1 MLTGG
6 PRPGGRE
13 GVAVGKV
20 SSMAD
25 EEFRV
30 EVVLGNDEH
39 RLTFWDRLRALDL
52 DDDAKKRLGNQVTVT
67 RDGNRMLLYT
77 HTLEDAQEA
86 ERTAKELVAHDKLE
100 AEYTVTRWNPAEQ
113 DWTDPSVPVG
123 EHDAAS
129 DAAKNAGMEVP
140 DQRYVVMQAYK
151 PQFLRDLGL

>member
-1 MLTGG
+1 
-6 PRPGGRE
+6 
-13 GVAVGKV
+13 
-20 SSMAD
+20 MAD

-30 EVVLGNDEH
+30 EVVLGNEEH
-39 RLTFWDRLRALDL
+39 RLSFWDRLRALDL
-52 DDDAKKRLGNQVTVT
+52 DDDAQKRLGRQVTVT
-67 RDGNRMLLYT
+67 RDGHRMLMYT

-86 ERTAKELVAHDKLE
+86 ERTAKQLVADDNLI

-140 DQRYVVMQAYK
+140 DPRYVVLQAYK
-151 PQFLRDLGL
+151 PEFLRDLGL

>member
-1 MLTGG
+1 
-6 PRPGGRE
+6 
-13 GVAVGKV
+13 
-20 SSMAD
+20 MAD

-30 EVVLGNDEH
+30 EVVLGSEEH
-39 RLTFWDRLRALDL
+39 GLTLWERFRAHDL
-52 DDDAKKRLGNQVTVT
+52 DDDARKRLGSQVTVT

-86 ERTAKELVAHDKLE
+86 QRTAEALVANDNLT

>member
-1 MLTGG
+1 M
-6 PRPGGRE
+6 P
-13 GVAVGKV
+13 
-20 SSMAD
+20 MAD

-30 EVVLGNDEH
+30 EVVLGSEEH
-39 RLTFWDRLRALDL
+39 GLTLWERFRAHDL
-52 DDDAKKRLGNQVTVT
+52 DDEARERLGSQVTVT

-86 ERTAKELVAHDKLE
+86 KRAAEALVADDNLT

-129 DAAKNAGMEVP
+129 DAAKNKGMEVP
-140 DQRYVVMQAYK
+140 DPRYVVMQAYK
-151 PQFLRDLGL
+151 PEFLRDLGL

>member
-1 MLTGG
+1 M
-6 PRPGGRE
+6 
-13 GVAVGKV
+13 A
-20 SSMAD
+20 MAD

-30 EVVLGNDEH
+30 EVVLGSEEH
-39 RLTFWDRLRALDL
+39 GLTLWERFRAHDL
-52 DDDAKKRLGNQVTVT
+52 DDEARERLGSQVTVT

-86 ERTAKELVAHDKLE
+86 KRAAEALVADDNLT

-129 DAAKNAGMEVP
+129 DAAKNKGMEVP
-140 DQRYVVMQAYK
+140 DPRYVVMQAYK
-151 PQFLRDLGL
+151 PEFLRDLGL

>member
-1 MLTGG
+1 
-6 PRPGGRE
+6 
-13 GVAVGKV
+13 
-20 SSMAD
+20 MAD

-30 EVVLGNDEH
+30 EVVLSDEGH
-39 RLTFWDRLRALDL
+39 GLTFWDRLRALDL
-52 DDDAKKRLGNQVTVT
+52 DDDARKRLGSQVTVT
-67 RDGNRMLLYT
+67 RDGNRMLMYT
-77 HTLEDAQEA
+77 HTLDDAQEA
-86 ERTAKELVAHDKLE
+86 ERTAKELVADEHLE
-100 AEYTVTRWNPAEQ
+100 ATYTVTRWNPAEQ

>member
-1 MLTGG
+1 
-6 PRPGGRE
+6 
-13 GVAVGKV
+13 
-20 SSMAD
+20 MAD

-30 EVVLGNDEH
+30 EVELGSDEH
-39 RLTFWDRLRALDL
+39 GLSFWERLRALDL
-52 DDDAKKRLGNQVTVT
+52 DDDARKRLGRQVTVT

-86 ERTAKELVAHDKLE
+86 ERTVKDLVAEDKLS
-100 AEYTVTRWNPAEQ
+100 AEYTITRWNAAEQ
-113 DWTDPSVPVG
+113 EWADPEVPVG

-140 DQRYVVMQAYK
+140 DPRYVVMQAYK

>member
-1 MLTGG
+1 
-6 PRPGGRE
+6 
-13 GVAVGKV
+13 
-20 SSMAD
+20 MAD

-30 EVVLGNDEH
+30 EVVLGSEEH
-39 RLTFWDRLRALDL
+39 GLTLWERFRAHDL
-52 DDDAKKRLGNQVTVT
+52 DDEARERLGSQVTVT

-86 ERTAKELVAHDKLE
+86 KRAAEALVADDNLT

-129 DAAKNAGMEVP
+129 DAAKNKGMEVP
-140 DQRYVVMQAYK
+140 DPRYVVMQAYK
-151 PQFLRDLGL
+151 PEFLRDLGL